1 MGELQLSMQKEIQ
14 NYTLKIEEKDAEILK
29 QRNEID
35 KKYIEVIAEKE
46 SKVKNLEEE
55 LSNSQ
60 GLFTLQ
66 LKVKESLLLA
76 ARTENEKLQ
85 SNMQEEK
92 QKYILMMVEKD
103 AQILKQK
110 HEIDIGMN
118 ENMNKLD
125 IIAKKDKKLKNLEEQ
140 FINSQELLKMNLKE
154 QESLLSTAR
163 NENENL

>member
-1 MGELQLSMQKEIQ
+1 MG
-14 NYTLKIEEKDAEILK
+14 DAEILR
-29 QRNEID
+29 QINEID
-35 KKYIEVIAEKE
+35 RKYIEVIAEKE

-85 SNMQEEK
+85 SNMEEEK

-103 AQILKQK
+103 AQVLKQK

-118 ENMNKLD
+118 ENMSKLD

-163 NENENL
+163 NENE